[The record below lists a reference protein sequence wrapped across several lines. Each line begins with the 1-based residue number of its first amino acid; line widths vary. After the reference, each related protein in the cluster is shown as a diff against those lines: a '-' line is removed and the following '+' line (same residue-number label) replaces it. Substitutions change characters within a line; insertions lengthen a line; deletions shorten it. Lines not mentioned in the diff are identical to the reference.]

1 MEPTSQKAA
10 QPGLTAALDRL
21 WARFL
26 PEIRERVSVIES
38 AVEALAAGPL
48 SAGQRDAAASAA
60 HKLAGVLGTF
70 SLARGT
76 ELARE
81 LELQFSGETDSA
93 PDSTPHL
100 ASIAA
105 ELRSLIEG
113 RK

>member
-1 MEPTSQKAA
+1 MEPPSPKAA

-26 PEIRERVSVIES
+26 PEIRERVTVIES
-38 AVEALAAGPL
+38 AVKALATGPL
-48 SAGQRDAAASAA
+48 SAEQRDAAASAA

-76 ELARE
+76 ELARK
-81 LELQFSGETDSA
+81 LELRFSDVTDSA
-93 PDSTPHL
+93 PDSAPRL
-100 ASIAA
+100 ASIAV
-105 ELRSLIEG
+105 ELRSLIES